1 MAVGMRGVVAGG
13 RWDWEPCCCSDG
25 RQAAAAFT
33 EGMELTW
40 MSSPPA
46 STMMRGNWERRS
58 AVRRSAWENQRF
70 EFDPLLLKHAD
81 AGLDLVV
88 SLFCAF
94 CAAVR
99 VEDDAAG
106 GLGVVGSGGGALG
119 GARGGCGGGE

>member
-40 MSSPPA
+40 MNSPPA

-81 AGLDLVV
+81 AGFGLVV

-94 CAAVR
+94 RAAVGI
-99 VEDDAAG
+99 EDGVAG
-106 GLGVVGSGGGALG
+106 GLGEVKR
-119 GARGGCGGGE
+119 ARVGCGGDDQAEG